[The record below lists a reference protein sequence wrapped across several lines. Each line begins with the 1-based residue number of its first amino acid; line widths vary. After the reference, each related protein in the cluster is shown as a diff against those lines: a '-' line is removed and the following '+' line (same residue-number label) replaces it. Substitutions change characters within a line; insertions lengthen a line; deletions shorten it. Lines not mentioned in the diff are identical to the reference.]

1 MSSDGVNSNHNATRA
16 EPASQAAADFIPAPH
31 HEPYFATKA
40 VPDGGYFVQENQT
53 APGGDTGYDCLDGHF
68 IADPPDGYDGIVGDA
83 YIDES
88 LMSRPTAR
96 PELLDDTDFCF
107 FRGDMMSLPSF
118 LSSSPPPITA
128 HPDIVPTRVTTDDV
142 DGGPDVRQSVTD
154 LVPGVCHRDNAL
166 APNVHENVIASAPDV
181 HQSVIASAPDV
192 HQSVIASAPDVHQ
205 SVIASAPDVHQSV
218 IASAPDVH
226 QSVIASAPDVSA
238 SFSESVPNLH
248 LNVTE
253 SVPNVQQNDIQLV
266 PDVHQSVTESAP
278 DVHRNVF
285 ESVPDV
291 HQSVTES
298 VPDVHQSV
306 TEPVP
311 DVHQSVSE
319 PVPDVHQSVT
329 EPVPD
334 VHQSVTEPMP
344 DVHQSVTEPVPD
356 VHQSVAEPV
365 PDVHQSVTEPVPDV
379 HQSVAEP
386 VPDVHQSVT
395 EHVPDVH
402 QTVAESLP
410 DLHQSVTDSVP
421 DVHQR
426 VTEPV
431 PDLHRGVTE
440 SSSDSRRR
448 SISDSVGDGGRLESS
463 VCSAVDVTPDLH
475 VGPLIDPSEA
485 SGDPGDHLAVDSGPA
500 QSVADEFAALSLAP
514 NGQSLFLLSTSS
526 ASSCMSED
534 GPATDAAVSVDSG
547 LVLDVVSPRHTD
559 SIPITA
565 EVTATDEV
573 DGQTVPAPTSAV
585 GFAESARTDFTDCEI
600 DAYLTD
606 VCDPADI
613 TNAVSVARWTD
624 GEVVTADVI
633 HGDESTTSADVC
645 DAATDRCG
653 AGPSRL
659 AGGASNGDDLRAVES
674 AGGTAAS
681 EASRPTVNGGATSE
695 SNEAEPSGARD
706 LVPAQCRR
714 DAVMAQGARPKQ
726 RPNSL
731 LGLSTPDL
739 RPVPSHVA
747 AVHPARPD
755 SEGNAFGPPGVAGT
769 APPDMVAD
777 LQGDGQAGHRRPSS
791 MDLPGRA
798 GLSDD
803 MPVQPATSPEA
814 GLVTGDGMTGITSE
828 TPVPGRNSASTTT
841 VI

>member
-16 EPASQAAADFIPAPH
+16 EPASQAAADFVPAPH

-53 APGGDTGYDCLDGHF
+53 APGGDAGYDCLDGHF

-205 SVIASAPDVHQSV
+205 SVIASAPDM
-218 IASAPDVH
+218 
-226 QSVIASAPDVSA
+226 SA

-311 DVHQSVSE
+311 DVHQR
-319 PVPDVHQSVT
+319 VT

-334 VHQSVTEPMP
+334 VHQSVTEPM
-344 DVHQSVTEPVPD
+344 PD

-395 EHVPDVH
+395 EPVPDV
-402 QTVAESLP
+402 SLP

-475 VGPLIDPSEA
+475 VGPLIDPSKA
-485 SGDPGDHLAVDSGPA
+485 SGDPGDHLAVDSGAA

-526 ASSCMSED
+526 ASSCVSED

-547 LVLDVVSPRHTD
+547 LALDVVSPRHTD
-559 SIPITA
+559 SVPITA
-565 EVTATDEV
+565 EVTTTDEV
-573 DGQTVPAPTSAV
+573 DGQTVPAPTNAV

-606 VCDPADI
+606 VCDPADV
-613 TNAVSVARWTD
+613 TNAVSVARRTD
-624 GEVVTADVI
+624 GKVVAADVI
-633 HGDESTTSADVC
+633 RGDESTTSADVC

-653 AGPSRL
+653 AGPSCL
-659 AGGASNGDDLRAVES
+659 AGGASNGDDLRAAES

-681 EASRPTVNGGATSE
+681 EASHPTVNGGTTSE
-695 SNEAEPSGARD
+695 SNGTEPSGARD
-706 LVPAQCRR
+706 SVPAQRRR